1 MNDAE
6 RNASDAAAF
15 SKRLEEVIAIVDTV
29 VVQIRTFAAGVTQP
43 DSERRPAPDAWS
55 IGEILHHLV
64 LVIGHAGTLP
74 KMLETQPPDQFDY
87 SVVIARRRFTLPDIA
102 DPAKSGKGVAPERVR
117 PRSGGDIQTLTDE
130 LVRGWEESKAR
141 LRSVAGRD
149 LSRHY
154 FEHYRLGPL
163 NIYETIAFQGYHAQ
177 KHLDQM
183 KRTLTEISTSV

>member
-1 MNDAE
+1 MGQNDSS
-6 RNASDAAAF
+6 RTRVVPVFTCGIFF
-15 SKRLEEVIAIVDTV
+15 SLQSRI
-29 VVQIRTFAAGVTQP
+29 
-43 DSERRPAPDAWS
+43 S
-55 IGEILHHLV
+55 
-64 LVIGHAGTLP
+64 
-74 KMLETQPPDQFDY
+74 
-87 SVVIARRRFTLPDIA
+87 
-102 DPAKSGKGVAPERVR
+102 R

-141 LRSVAGRD
+141 LRSVAGQD